1 MISKKN
7 ISFIED
13 NWGHLENWNTSV
25 IHGHLPSR
33 GVTRVFDWIPQAAE
47 DKKHIMETAYQTLGR
62 SSFFQADLGYFLVVP
77 SLWKVFLEL
86 PFQVSLKPK
95 EQQSFWLQSS
105 AEILGAD
112 HFEWAIPWHLL
123 ESTLERSRGDAG
135 GILKMHFP
143 QTTMYSIC
151 SHCGREGSWG
161 CWVTSGKSIIPSW
174 GDSKGLSVFSWTFQL
189 EGIYS
194 PRHGGGAKEG

>member
-1 MISKKN
+1 M
-7 ISFIED
+7 
-13 NWGHLENWNTSV
+13 
-25 IHGHLPSR
+25 
-33 GVTRVFDWIPQAAE
+33 FDWIPQAAE

-112 HFEWAIPWHLL
+112 HFEWAIP
-123 ESTLERSRGDAG
+123 
-135 GILKMHFP
+135 
-143 QTTMYSIC
+143 
-151 SHCGREGSWG
+151 
-161 CWVTSGKSIIPSW
+161 
-174 GDSKGLSVFSWTFQL
+174 
-189 EGIYS
+189 
-194 PRHGGGAKEG
+194 